1 VGFAIAGPP
10 VLLFLWVYVM
20 GFWEFEGKRPTVA
33 DGAFVHPE
41 ATIIGGVEIGEGC
54 YVGAGAV
61 LRGDWGDIVVGAG
74 SNIQENCVLHVR
86 PDEVTLLGP
95 DCHIGHGAIIHGA
108 QLGRHVMVG
117 MHAVIHDGVV
127 VGDDALVGSGCVVL
141 ADMDVPAGKM
151 VVGVPG
157 KIVGDV
163 SADQK
168 VAWEWGL
175 RQYQALPARC
185 LKGLRP
191 L

>member
-1 VGFAIAGPP
+1 
-10 VLLFLWVYVM
+10 M
-20 GFWEFEGKRPTVA
+20 
-33 DGAFVHPE
+33 
-41 ATIIGGVEIGEGC
+41 
-54 YVGAGAV
+54 
-61 LRGDWGDIVVGAG
+61 
-74 SNIQENCVLHVR
+74 LHVR

-127 VGDDALVGSGCVVL
+127 VGDDALIGSGCVVL
-141 ADMDVPAGKM
+141 ADMEIPAGKM

-163 SADQK
+163 SADQN

>member
-1 VGFAIAGPP
+1 
-10 VLLFLWVYVM
+10 
-20 GFWEFEGKRPTVA
+20 
-33 DGAFVHPE
+33 
-41 ATIIGGVEIGEGC
+41 
-54 YVGAGAV
+54 
-61 LRGDWGDIVVGAG
+61 
-74 SNIQENCVLHVR
+74 VLHVR

-95 DCHIGHGAIIHGA
+95 DCHMGDGAIIHGA

-117 MHAVIHDGVV
+117 MHAVVHDGVV
-127 VGDDALVGSGCVVL
+127 VGDDALIGSGCVVL
-141 ADMDVPAGKM
+141 ADMEIPAGKM

-163 SADQK
+163 SADQN

-191 L
+191 LSESHEADISR